1 MVFSMLVKEES
12 CIYNYPSTD
21 SSPAK
26 TVAASARCSSTRVCS
41 FSWMTSE
48 SILTCASVPCA
59 VDERRARA
67 YPKPSRTRV
76 PGRRASCSSR
86 TTLLRRRQPLRPA
99 APAPASALSAGCGCL
114 EQTNICLVTIINSK
128 HYTKD
133 LHFYTPTLTYART

>member
-1 MVFSMLVKEES
+1 MLVKEEA

-26 TVAASARCSSTRVCS
+26 TAAASACCSSTRVCS
-41 FSWMTSE
+41 VSLMTDE

-86 TTLLRRRQPLRPA
+86 TTLLRRRQPLLPA

-128 HYTKD
+128 HSTKD
-133 LHFYTPTLTYART
+133 YLLFVKTNAGNRRDKY